1 VAAPIEGSG
10 LGRTLTVFLLGF
22 ALFAT
27 SCAAAGSVGASASAS
42 TEPIPTA
49 DSPVTAEAAPAD
61 GAIALTASTLSQE
74 LAGDSRFASVEVKE
88 GNLIIVHWH
97 GPADAMQRD
106 LRARF
111 PDVNISVKSATCS
124 PGRLRDFA
132 GELQASDPAVN
143 ITSVSP
149 DGSHLALTLDESI
162 AATAD
167 IAGLERKYSAAAG
180 CPVKVQFGD
189 IAPAAG

>member
-1 VAAPIEGSG
+1 
-10 LGRTLTVFLLGF
+10 
-22 ALFAT
+22 
-27 SCAAAGSVGASASAS
+27 
-42 TEPIPTA
+42 
-49 DSPVTAEAAPAD
+49 
-61 GAIALTASTLSQE
+61 
-74 LAGDSRFASVEVKE
+74 
-88 GNLIIVHWH
+88 
-97 GPADAMQRD
+97 MQRD

-111 PDVNISVKSATCS
+111 PNVNIQVESATCS

-132 GELQASDPAVN
+132 SELQASDPAVN